1 MYVALAGQIS
11 LENHNDHA
19 SIWRNKKMTEVIER
33 QASLSSLARD
43 YLNAAD
49 GNTDAATYALMDEL
63 SHNRD
68 LLRAII
74 DEAVAEAVR
83 SLVGVHMRQNRS
95 ATVNQ
100 KIIRKSVYNPQK
112 AVEELKPFYQHLY
125 LDFRLKGG
133 LKLRDATRVEVLDQA
148 SDYEKR
154 ENDAGIK
161 RRWLQSIADRLSN
174 NKQKVG
180 KVITEELAF
189 QLFEEAK

>member
-1 MYVALAGQIS
+1 
-11 LENHNDHA
+11 
-19 SIWRNKKMTEVIER
+19 MTEVIER

-43 YLNAAD
+43 YLNASD

>member
-1 MYVALAGQIS
+1 MLRLLAKYRLKTTTIMPAL
-11 LENHNDHA
+11 
-19 SIWRNKKMTEVIER
+19 WRNKKMTEVIER

-100 KIIRKSVYNPQK
+100 KIVRKSVYNPQK

-133 LKLRDATRVEVLDQA
+133 LKLRDATRVEVMDQA

>member
-49 GNTDAATYALMDEL
+49 GNTEAATYALMDEL

-133 LKLRDATRVEVLDQA
+133 LKLRDATRVEVMDQA